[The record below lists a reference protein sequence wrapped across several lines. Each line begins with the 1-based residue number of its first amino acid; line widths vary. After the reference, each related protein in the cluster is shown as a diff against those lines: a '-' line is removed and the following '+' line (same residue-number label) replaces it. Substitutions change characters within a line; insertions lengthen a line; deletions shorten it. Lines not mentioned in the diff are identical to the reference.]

1 MIDEKFYQAA
11 INIRK
16 TYIRLTS
23 DIESYKSM
31 MESSL
36 KKLTRSIVDIENL
49 QKELKESRKKGK
61 DYENNMNSV
70 EVLNRVIN
78 DVEEEGIRIERF
90 IDPINKDIEKLAE
103 EEQMLYR
110 SICEAHPNLTE
121 SQIVSAVRNRLIKE
135 NLD

>member
-70 EVLNRVIN
+70 EVLNRVIH